1 MIFQKTTDSII
12 YAFKAYIE
20 KTVLKE
26 ILNLSERIGDKLE
39 NIMEM
44 EGERKAMLESI
55 DERLDRL
62 EKLANGVI

>member
-1 MIFQKTTDSII
+1 MIFQKATDSII

-26 ILNLSERIGDKLE
+26 ILDLSERIGDKLE